1 MFKLPYL
8 FFDIGGTNTRLAVS
22 QSGTSFSRTKI
33 YPTPREYNEGISI
46 LSKFFLEELKSLSPG
61 VIVGGI
67 AGPLN
72 KEKTLSTN
80 PPNLPGWQNKPL
92 QETLSTRF
100 NCPVFLENDT
110 ALAGLGEASVGA
122 GKNHNLVA
130 YLTISTGVN
139 GVRLVHKK
147 IEENSLGFEIGH
159 QIIDFDNSFH
169 LGTSSGRGELEDFIS
184 GREVAKR
191 FNSDPAKITDQSAW
205 DQIAEF
211 LSVGIANTILY
222 WSPEIIVL
230 GGSMMKKISLDVV
243 SDHLSKRLSIFSKL
257 PPMKKAEL
265 GDLGVLYGALH
276 YLTQLDL
283 DEVNAQKV

>member
-8 FFDIGGTNTRLAVS
+8 LFDIGGTNTRLAIS
-22 QSGTSFSRTKI
+22 QNGTSFSSTKI
-33 YPTPREYNEGISI
+33 YPTPREFDEGISI
-46 LSKFFLEELKSLSPG
+46 LSKFFLEELKNLSPG

-72 KEKTLSTN
+72 KEKSLSTN

-92 QETLSTRF
+92 QKTLSSQF
-100 NCPVFLENDT
+100 SCPVFLENDT

-122 GKNHNLVA
+122 GKSHNLVA

-139 GVRLVHKK
+139 GVRVVHKK
-147 IEENSLGFEIGH
+147 IEENAFGFEIGH
-159 QIIDFDNSFH
+159 QILDLDNSLN
-169 LGTSSGRGELEDFIS
+169 LGTSGRGELEDFIS

-191 FNSDPAKITDQSAW
+191 FNSDPAKITDQSVW
-205 DQIAEF
+205 NQIAEF
-211 LSVGIANTILY
+211 LSVGITNTILY
-222 WSPEIIVL
+222 WSPEIIIL

-243 SDHLSKRLSIFSKL
+243 SDHLMKHLAIFSEP

-276 YLTQLDL
+276 HAKQL
-283 DEVNAQKV
+283 

>member
-8 FFDIGGTNTRLAVS
+8 LFDIGGTNTRLAIS
-22 QSGTSFSRTKI
+22 QNGTSFSSTKI
-33 YPTPREYNEGISI
+33 YPTPKEFDDG
-46 LSKFFLEELKSLSPG
+46 LSVLRNFFLEELKDLSPG

-72 KEKTLSTN
+72 KEKTFSTN

-92 QETLSTRF
+92 QKNLSAQF

-122 GKNHNLVA
+122 GKNHSLVA

-139 GVRLVHKK
+139 GVRIVHKK
-147 IEENSLGFEIGH
+147 IEENALGFEIGH
-159 QIIDFDNSFH
+159 QIIDLDNSLN
-169 LGTSSGRGELEDFIS
+169 LGTSGRGELEDFIS

-191 FNSDPAKITDQSAW
+191 FHSDPAQITDQSAW

-211 LSVGIANTILY
+211 LSVGITNTVLY
-222 WSPEIIVL
+222 WSPEIIIL
-230 GGSMMKKISLDVV
+230 GGSLMKKISLDVV
-243 SDHLSKRLSIFSKL
+243 SDHLSKHLTIFST
-257 PPMKKAEL
+257 PPPIKKAEL

-276 YLTQLDL
+276 HLNQLDL
-283 DEVNAQKV
+283 DGVSAQKV